1 MKQSRTIA
9 DKSQKKMG
17 RPRTVSKDGDAL
29 TASVR
34 LTPKDLAVVD
44 QYAAEMHVKRSEAL
58 RDMVRHAIDEW
69 AKIKKRRKSP

>member
-17 RPRTVSKDGDAL
+17 RPRTVSRDGDAL

-44 QYAAEMHVKRSEAL
+44 EYAAEMKITRSKAL
-58 RDMVRHAIDEW
+58 RDMVRHAIDAW
-69 AKIKKRRKSP
+69 SKMKKRSK